1 MLEILGIFIPKT
13 VLSDEDKKIYNS
25 WNEAKANK
33 DFETADKYRMQLME
47 KGIL

>member
-1 MLEILGIFIPKT
+1 MLEILGIFIKK
-13 VLSDEDKKIYNS
+13 VELSLEDKDIYNK

-33 DFETADKYRMQLME
+33 DFDTADKYRNILIE

>member
-1 MLEILGIFIPKT
+1 MLEILGIFIDRT
-13 VLSDEDKKIYNS
+13 VLSDEDRQIYKN

-33 DFETADKYRMQLME
+33 DFETADKYRSQLIE